1 MESSPSTNIMRTVM
15 LANDMDECP
24 LWVES
29 GH

>member
-1 MESSPSTNIMRTVM
+1 MTAYRCAGAFRTR
-15 LANDMDECP
+15 ARCP

>member
-1 MESSPSTNIMRTVM
+1 MT
-15 LANDMDECP
+15 AWCP